1 MEDAVPRRG
10 ASVTQADI
18 ARAARALRSAGV
30 EKVRIVFRPEGISVE
45 ADDGQPSERENRL
58 AQRTRVIAL

>member
-1 MEDAVPRRG
+1 MPRRG
-10 ASVTQADI
+10 ASITQADI

-45 ADDGQPSERENRL
+45 ADDGQPVDQNRRL
-58 AQRTRVIAL
+58 AQREREIIL

>member
-1 MEDAVPRRG
+1 MPRRG

-30 EKVRIVFRPEGISVE
+30 EKVRVVFRPEGISVE
-45 ADDGQPSERENRL
+45 ADDGRPVDQNRRL
-58 AQRTRVIAL
+58 AQREREIIL